1 MFEIPKSYAEEP
13 EAGGLAVG
21 QESLMDTVFDMLGDN
36 PDLIFGDESSEV
48 GNSNTDINASVTAD
62 ASTANGEQAETGD
75 QSRDSELPWVL
86 CIDDDTDYSEAMKLR
101 LEVHGVAVVRAFD
114 GMGGY
119 RKAFTHPASAILL
132 DYELPNG
139 QGDYVLRRLKEN
151 PVTRDIP
158 VIAISGVK
166 DNTIARKMIA
176 LGAVC
181 FLHKPVKFQQ
191 VRNELANYIDILRA
205 DAENVSLGKANSV

>member
-1 MFEIPKSYAEEP
+1 MFEIPKSFAEEP
-13 EAGGLAVG
+13 KADGLAVG
-21 QESLMDTVFDMLGDN
+21 QEALMDTVFDMLGDD
-36 PDLIFGDESSEV
+36 PDLIFGDESSEA
-48 GNSNTDINASVTAD
+48 GSSNTDASIKAD
-62 ASTANGEQAETGD
+62 TSNTNGEQAETGN
-75 QSRDSELPWVL
+75 QSHGDELPWVL
-86 CIDDDTDYSEAMKLR
+86 CIDDDTDYSDAMKLR

-119 RKAFTHPASAILL
+119 RKAFSHPASAILL

-151 PVTRDIP
+151 PVTCDIP

-166 DNTIARKMIA
+166 DNMIARKMIA

-181 FLHKPVKFQQ
+181 FLHKPVKFQE
-191 VRNELANYIDILRA
+191 VRNELANYIEILRA
-205 DAENVSLGKANSV
+205 DTENVGLGKANLV